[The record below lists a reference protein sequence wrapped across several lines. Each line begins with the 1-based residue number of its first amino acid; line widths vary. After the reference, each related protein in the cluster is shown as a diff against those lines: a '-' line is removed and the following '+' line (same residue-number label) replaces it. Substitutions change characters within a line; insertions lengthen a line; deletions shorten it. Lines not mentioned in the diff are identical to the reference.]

1 MHILITCMQ
10 ILGATGSP
18 FASAGR
24 KCDEPRCFCE
34 LTFACSIF
42 SSLVRFHFNLSVLSH
57 SLEHK
62 EWRKAVPSYNQS
74 SSTMDFRTWSSLP
87 RDDSLEPLP
96 LNWEMAYTETGMVY
110 FIE

>member
-1 MHILITCMQ
+1 MHNSPSVSKHTPTSHMQ
-10 ILGATGSP
+10 IL
-18 FASAGR
+18 
-24 KCDEPRCFCE
+24 CM
-34 LTFACSIF
+34 TFAF
-42 SSLVRFHFNLSVLSH
+42 PSLPVRRQDNSGAEVFLQANRSVSVLLSP
-57 SLEHK
+57 EHK
-62 EWRKAVPSYNQS
+62 EGADWRKAVPSYTQS